1 MSMDEKELDR
11 LLFIGLERWRQLRL
25 HELEEDLVEHRQDFL
40 AAQDGLSIAR
50 ENPGEIRQD
59 IIEILWGNLGNAAEQ
74 LAKLEAEHQEIMQI
88 DIPHLLVT
96 FQRREKSKWAFL
108 H

>member
-1 MSMDEKELDR
+1 MDNKELDR
-11 LLFIGLERWRQLRL
+11 LLFIGLERWRMLRL
-25 HELEEDLVEHRQDFL
+25 RDLEEDLAELRQDFL

-59 IIEILWGNLGNAAEQ
+59 IIEILWENLGNAAEQ
-74 LAKLEAEHQEIMQI
+74 LAKLEAEHNEIMQMEV
-88 DIPHLLVT
+88 PALLIT
-96 FQRREKSKWAFL
+96 FRNRTKPQWEFL